1 MFTVITSN
9 YRKLSILPKKDDL
22 GDDDGDEG
30 DDGSDGNGD
39 DGDDVVAGEESSSKT
54 ICDI

>member
-1 MFTVITSN
+1 MLTVISSN

-22 GDDDGDEG
+22 GDDDGD
-30 DDGSDGNGD
+30 DGSDGD

-54 ICDI
+54 ICDK